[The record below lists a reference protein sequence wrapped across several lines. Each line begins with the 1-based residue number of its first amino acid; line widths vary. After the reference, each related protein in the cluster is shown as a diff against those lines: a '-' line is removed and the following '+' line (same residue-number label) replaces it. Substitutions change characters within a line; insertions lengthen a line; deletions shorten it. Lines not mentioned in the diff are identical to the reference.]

1 MMKITIIENEKPKLP
16 QCKMLCDKGLHDKLE
31 KYELTKFLNQ
41 HSTTLFIGKPRSGKT
56 SLLFSL
62 MKGIMRKCFH
72 RIYVFQP
79 AESRA
84 SMSNDI
90 FGKLPKNQLYSELNY
105 DNLQEVMALIK
116 DDAAQD
122 LNSLI
127 IFDDQ
132 TAHLKKKD
140 TMQLFKE
147 LIYNRRHLH
156 VSLYFCVQTYY
167 SVPKDLRRLWTNL
180 FIFKTS
186 KDELTNIWNELIE
199 YDDALLPKI
208 RKLVYDKPF
217 QYLFV
222 NTDSQRLFKQ
232 FDEIK
237 IHDGEESSD
246 YESDSSTDTD

>member
-1 MMKITIIENEKPKLP
+1 MKIEIIENEKPNMP
-16 QCKMLCDKGLHDKLE
+16 ECKMLCDNGLHNKLN

-62 MKGIMRKCFH
+62 IKGVLKKCFH

-79 AESRA
+79 SESRA
-84 SMSNDI
+84 SMSNDL
-90 FGKLPKNQLYSELNY
+90 FGKLPQEQVYDELNVE
-105 DNLQEVMALIK
+105 NLQEVMDKIRI
-116 DDAAQD
+116 DASKD

-140 TMQLFKE
+140 TLQLFKE
-147 LIYNRRHLH
+147 LIFNRRHLH
-156 VSLYFCVQTYY
+156 TSLYFCVQTYF
-167 SVPKDLRRLWTNL
+167 SVPKDIRRLWTNL

-186 KDELTNIWNELIE
+186 KDELINLWSEQIE
-199 YDDALLPKI
+199 YENSILPKI
-208 RKLVYDKPF
+208 RKLVYDKPY
-217 QYLFV
+217 QYLFI
-222 NTDSQRLFKQ
+222 NADSQRMFKG

-237 IHDGEESSD
+237 IYDSD
-246 YESDSSTDTD
+246 DEDSEDEDC

>member
-1 MMKITIIENEKPKLP
+1 MMKITIIENEAPKLP
-16 QCKMLCDKGLHDKLE
+16 QCKMLCDTGLHDKLE

-41 HSTTLFIGKPRSGKT
+41 HSTSLFLGKPRSGKT

-62 MKGIMRKCFH
+62 MKGIMKKCFH
-72 RIYVFQP
+72 KIYVFQP

-90 FGKLPKNQLYSELNY
+90 FGKLPKEQLYSELNY
-105 DNLQEVMALIK
+105 DNLDEVMTLIK
-116 DDAAQD
+116 NDAAKG

-132 TAHLKKKD
+132 TSHLKKKE
-140 TMQLFKE
+140 TLQLFKE

-156 VSLYFCVQTYY
+156 VSLYFCVQTFF

-199 YDDALLPKI
+199 YPDELLPKV
-208 RKLVYDKPF
+208 RKMVYDKPY

-222 NTDSQRLFKQ
+222 NTDTQRLFKG

-237 IHDGEESSD
+237 IHEDDSSSDESSEED
-246 YESDSSTDTD
+246 

>member
-1 MMKITIIENEKPKLP
+1 MKIQIIENEKPKMP
-16 QCKMLCDKGLHDKLE
+16 ECKMLCDTGLHNKLD

-62 MKGIMRKCFH
+62 IKGVLKKCFH
-72 RIYVFQP
+72 RIYCFQP
-79 AESRA
+79 SESRA
-84 SMSNDI
+84 SMSDDL
-90 FGKLPKNQLYSELNY
+90 FGKLPQDQVYDELNV
-105 DNLQEVMALIK
+105 DNLQEVMDRIRI
-116 DDAAQD
+116 DAAKG

-156 VSLYFCVQTYY
+156 CSLYFCVQTFY

-180 FIFKTS
+180 FVFKTS
-186 KDELTNIWNELIE
+186 KDEFQNIWNELIE
-199 YDDALLPKI
+199 YDESLLPKI
-208 RKLVYDKPF
+208 RKLVYDKPY
-217 QYLFV
+217 QYLFL
-222 NTDSQRLFKQ
+222 NTDTQRMFKMW
-232 FDEIK
+232 DEIK
-237 IHDGEESSD
+237 IYDSDEE
-246 YESDSSTDTD
+246 DSEDEDC

>member
-1 MMKITIIENEKPKLP
+1 MKIEIIENEKPNMP
-16 QCKMLCDKGLHDKLE
+16 ECKMLCDNGLHNKLN

-62 MKGIMRKCFH
+62 IKGVLKKCFH

-79 AESRA
+79 SESRA
-84 SMSNDI
+84 SMSNDL
-90 FGKLPKNQLYSELNY
+90 FGKLPQDQVYDELNVE
-105 DNLQEVMALIK
+105 NLQEVMDKIRI
-116 DDAAQD
+116 DASKD

-140 TMQLFKE
+140 TLQLFKE
-147 LIYNRRHLH
+147 LIFNRRHLH
-156 VSLYFCVQTYY
+156 TSLYFCVQTYF
-167 SVPKDLRRLWTNL
+167 SVPKDIRRLWTNL

-186 KDELTNIWNELIE
+186 KDELINLWSEQIE
-199 YDDALLPKI
+199 YENSILPKI
-208 RKLVYDKPF
+208 RKLVYDKPY
-217 QYLFV
+217 QYLFI
-222 NTDSQRLFKQ
+222 NADSQRMFKG

-237 IHDGEESSD
+237 IYDSDEE
-246 YESDSSTDTD
+246 DSEDEDC

>member
-1 MMKITIIENEKPKLP
+1 MFKITLIENDKPKLP
-16 QCKMLCDKGLHDKLE
+16 QCKMMCDQGLHDKLE

-41 HSTTLFIGKPRSGKT
+41 HSTTLFIGRPKSGKT

-62 MKGIMRKCFH
+62 MKGVMKKCFH
-72 RIYVFQP
+72 KIYVFQP

-84 SMSNDI
+84 SMSNDL
-90 FGKLPKNQLYSELNY
+90 FGKLPKDQLYNELNY
-105 DNLQEVMALIK
+105 DNLQEVMSRIK
-116 DDAAQD
+116 EDAEKG

-156 VSLYFCVQTYY
+156 ASLYFCVQTYY

-199 YDDALLPKI
+199 YDDGLLPKI
-208 RKLVYDKPF
+208 RKLVYDKPY
-217 QYLFV
+217 QYLFI
-222 NTDSQRLFKQ
+222 NTDTQRLFKG
-232 FDEIK
+232 FDEI
-237 IHDGEESSD
+237 IVQDGEDDDDSSSSD
-246 YESDSSTDTD
+246 EEIG